1 MKRAAIFATLSVGT
15 IVLAAWMFTRL
26 FSSPAEQRAIVLSA
40 AIAIGVQLA
49 AFALG
54 TFLMPANAIAGWGVG
69 MLLRLVTLVFFGLVV
84 VRGAE
89 LPANASLISLA
100 TFLFLTTLVEP
111 FFLPAMHTG
120 KTSVKSGALALLVL
134 MLATASPVAAQHD
147 AKAHADSA
155 VSGSAELINQSI
167 PGATH
172 ETAAPPGGADIIMPH
187 ITDAKHF
194 ELPCFNTHLACEIHL
209 PTWNVHVGGLTIDL
223 APTKHV
229 LMMLLAATLAS
240 VILIYSARA
249 QGRHQKEGKPPKG
262 LANAMEALVLYMR
275 NEIIL
280 PNVGHH
286 GDRYVPFLL
295 TLFFF
300 ILFMNLLGLVPY
312 GSTATG
318 NLSVTATLAIIS
330 FVMIEVAGM
339 RALGKGYINTIVYWP
354 HDMSLPMKMGL
365 TLILT
370 PVELIGKFTK
380 PFALAI
386 RLFANMTAGHV
397 IVLALIGLIF
407 TFPMVFLAPLAMAL
421 GIMLLELMV
430 SFIQAF
436 IFTLLVSVFIG
447 LIRES
452 AH

>member
-1 MKRAAIFATLSVGT
+1 MKRAVAFASLT
-15 IVLAAWMFTRL
+15 IGITIAAAL
-26 FSSPAEQRAIVLSA
+26 VFSMVFPSPQEHRAIALSA
-40 AIAIGVQLA
+40 VIAIVVQIGGFAIASLA
-49 AFALG
+49 V
-54 TFLMPANAIAGWGVG
+54 PANPIAGWGAVV
-69 MLLRLVTLVFFGLVV
+69 LLRFMTLVIYALLAVKLIGLP
-84 VRGAE
+84 
-89 LPANASLISLA
+89 PAAALISLA
-100 TFLFLTTLVEP
+100 SFLFLTTLLEP
-111 FFLPAMHTG
+111 LFLQPMRTG
-120 KTSVKSGALALLVL
+120 KLAVALLL
-134 MLATASPVAAQHD
+134 LAMPASSLRAQEHGAATV
-147 AKAHADSA
+147 DSA
-155 VSGSAELINQSI
+155 VSPPKTLIEQSTSGEHGEAAK
-167 PGATH
+167 PAGA
-172 ETAAPPGGADIIMPH
+172 ADIIMPH
-187 ITDAKHF
+187 ITDSKHF
-194 ELPCFNTHLACEIHL
+194 EIPWPNSHLAKEVHL
-209 PTWNVHVGGLTIDL
+209 PTWNVHVGGTTIDL

-229 LMMLLAATLAS
+229 LMMLLAATICCLL
-240 VILIYSARA
+240 LISAART
-249 QGRHQKEGKPPKG
+249 QGRRQTEGKPPRG
-262 LANAMEALVLYMR
+262 IANAMEAIVLYMR
-275 NEIIL
+275 NEVIL

-286 GDRYVPFLL
+286 GDRYVPFAL

-318 NLSVTATLAIIS
+318 NISVTATLAIIT

-354 HDMSLPMKMGL
+354 HDMSLAMKIPL

-407 TFPMVFLAPLAMAL
+407 TFPWWVFPAPLLMAIA
-421 GIMLLELMV
+421 IMLLELMV

-436 IFTLLVSVFIG
+436 IFTLLASVFIG